1 MLYTWSD
8 VDLKEMIQSSSSWT
22 ELVRRCG
29 YKQGR
34 NTRDF
39 VQTLRQKIE
48 SLQLSTEHFKWKRV
62 STDLDIAELVRTSKS
77 WSELSFKCGGAGR
90 VPAASV
96 RRQIHEQNL
105 STEHFRQNKPCTRR
119 HITSKLDL
127 VSRDTMQQ
135 ILDESR
141 NWREVARRLGYAYH
155 HNNNRGMI
163 RKIQALGM
171 STSHLQNHV
180 KKVKKDLADVFVSN
194 SNYDRSILKRR
205 LLTDLNW
212 PYECNKCKNV
222 HFDVVDGTVLWMNE
236 PVTMQLEHKN
246 GINNDNRLENLEL
259 LCPLCHSQTSTY
271 GGKNSKWAR
280 AKRQWLGDV

>member
-8 VDLKEMIQSSSSWT
+8 VDLKEMIESSSSWT
-22 ELVRRCG
+22 ALVRRCG

-34 NTRDF
+34 NTREF
-39 VQTLRQKIE
+39 VQTLRRKIE
-48 SLQLSTEHFKWKRV
+48 SLQLSTEHFKWRRV
-62 STDLDIAELVRTSKS
+62 PADLDIPELVRTSKS
-77 WSELSFKCGGAGR
+77 WSELSFKCGSAGR
-90 VPAASV
+90 VSAAAV
-96 RRQIHEQNL
+96 RRQIREQNL
-105 STEHFRQNKPCTRR
+105 STEHFRQKKIHTTR
-119 HITSKLDL
+119 HNPSKLDH
-127 VSRDTMQQ
+127 VSTDTMQG

-141 NWREVARRLGYAYH
+141 NWREVATRLGYAQ
-155 HNNNRGMI
+155 NNNRGMI
-163 RKIQALGM
+163 QKIKAMGLN
-171 STSHLQNHV
+171 TSHFQNQV

-194 SNYDRSILKRR
+194 SNYDRSVLKRR

-222 HFDVVDGTVLWMNE
+222 HFDVVGGTVLWMNE

-280 AKRQWLGDV
+280 AKRTWLGESV